1 MLFELQLLPLLLFLQ
16 CEEPAGYN
24 LNACNPRALPWDHSV
39 KQRKK
44 VFHGGEGFFG
54 WCGMCHWDDAGQ
66 QFVAGLLSVLS
77 LSGLLS
83 VHPGAERY
91 LL

>member
-1 MLFELQLLPLLLFLQ
+1 MPVTPGH
-16 CEEPAGYN
+16 CCGS
-24 LNACNPRALPWDHSV
+24 SV
-39 KQRKK
+39 SDRRRSSM
-44 VFHGGEGFFG
+44 GERVFFG
-54 WCGMCHWDDAGQ
+54 WRGMCSWDDAGQ